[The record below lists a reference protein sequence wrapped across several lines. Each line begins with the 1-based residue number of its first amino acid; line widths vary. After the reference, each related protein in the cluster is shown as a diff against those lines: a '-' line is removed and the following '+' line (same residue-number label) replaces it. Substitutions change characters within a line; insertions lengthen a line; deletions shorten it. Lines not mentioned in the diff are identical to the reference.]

1 MLDNSPAEPD
11 TIAPPDVVPASA
23 LGPCPPPERA
33 SALEILY
40 RRMPGSTRAATIV
53 ELLRQAED
61 GVLDLSG
68 LWIARRRSRI
78 VGAMLTQ
85 ALAGRVA
92 ALWPPEVVWRWRGPG
107 LAPALVR
114 AAIAFYRA
122 RGFRLAQALVDHDAP
137 RRATA
142 DLVRGGL
149 PYVTDLNYLGRS
161 TLAPLADVP
170 DSPRF
175 RWTSYDDADPEEFE
189 RVLGRTYLGSLD
201 MPELGGL
208 RGFDDVLEGHREK
221 GRFDPSRW
229 RLGRV
234 IGMPEAAAVVLL
246 SAGEAGVWEVSY
258 LGLTPP
264 ARGRGLGR
272 SALAHALELARPHAQ
287 RLELAVDIRNLPAD
301 RLYRRAGFEPFDRR
315 GVHLRL
321 LDD

>member
-1 MLDNSPAEPD
+1 MLDNSPADPD
-11 TIAPPDVVPASA
+11 TIATPVAGTA
-23 LGPCPPPERA
+23 AELGPCPPSERA
-33 SALEILY
+33 AALDVLY

-68 LWIARRRSRI
+68 LWIARRRFRI

-85 ALAGRVA
+85 GLAGRVA
-92 ALWPPEVVWRWRGPG
+92 ALWPPEVDWRWRGAG

-114 AAIAFYRA
+114 AAIASYRV
-122 RGFRLAQALVDHDAP
+122 RGVRLAQALVEHGAP

-149 PYVTDLNYLGRS
+149 PYVTDLSYLGRRTS
-161 TLAPLADVP
+161 EPLANVP
-170 DSPRF
+170 ASPHF
-175 RWTSYDDADPEEFE
+175 RWTSYDAADPEEFE

-229 RLGRV
+229 RLGRLD
-234 IGMPEAAAVVLL
+234 GMPEAAAVVLL
-246 SAGEAGVWEVSY
+246 SAGEACVWEVSY

-287 RLELAVDIRNLPAD
+287 RLELAVDVRNRPAD

-321 LDD
+321 LDP